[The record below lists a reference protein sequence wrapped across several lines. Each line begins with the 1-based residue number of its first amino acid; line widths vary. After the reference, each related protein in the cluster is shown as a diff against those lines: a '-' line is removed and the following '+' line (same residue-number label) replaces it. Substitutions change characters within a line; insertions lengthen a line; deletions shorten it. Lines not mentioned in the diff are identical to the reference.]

1 MSVFTTAMGLR
12 ASAQMAA
19 WNQEQLRAFQQPHA
33 TLVAHLV
40 PQCSQQVDLS
50 RSRQRQERELV
61 NFEKT
66 DGLDPTQHG
75 TSIGNNDTD

>member
-1 MSVFTTAMGLR
+1 MGLR

-19 WNQEQLRAFQQPHA
+19 SNQEQLRGFQRPHA

-50 RSRQRQERELV
+50 RSRQGRELV